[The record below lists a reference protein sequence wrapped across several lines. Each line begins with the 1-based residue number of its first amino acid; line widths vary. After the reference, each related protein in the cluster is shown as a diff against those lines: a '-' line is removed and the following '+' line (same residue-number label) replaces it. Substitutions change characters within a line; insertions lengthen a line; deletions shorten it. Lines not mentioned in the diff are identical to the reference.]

1 METLWSLSRHTR
13 NPAVTGLGMIREP
26 SAAPA
31 TLRVAGGASLPM
43 PPYRLGRSQ
52 GRTPHET
59 SAGGGDVQ
67 EGRVK
72 RPTLEDVAA
81 LAGVSRASVSIVI
94 RGAPGASAQ
103 TRQRVLQAA
112 TELGYRPDTR
122 ARLLARNRSQLLGV
136 TFNVRHAFHAD
147 LLEGIY
153 AAAEPAGY
161 EVVLSAHTPSR
172 DERNAVET
180 LLDYRCEALILLGPE
195 APAQRLAEFGRRVPV
210 VIVGRR
216 IQEESVD
223 VVRTADDEGMQQ
235 AVEHLVGLGHEEIVH
250 VDGGQSPK
258 ATERRRGY
266 RVAMRRHGL
275 GGRIRILPG
284 GQTEEAGVAA
294 ARRLLEW
301 EVLPTAVVAYDDDC
315 AYGLLDTFRRAGV
328 AVPTDI
334 SVVGFDDSRLS
345 HLLHINLT
353 TVGQDA
359 RAMAR
364 LSVQRAVARLAADEV
379 VDREVVLAP
388 HLVVRGT
395 TAAPPAP
402 ERLAAT

>member
-1 METLWSLSRHTR
+1 
-13 NPAVTGLGMIREP
+13 V
-26 SAAPA
+26 
-31 TLRVAGGASLPM
+31 VV
-43 PPYRLGRSQ
+43 
-52 GRTPHET
+52 
-59 SAGGGDVQ
+59 GDVG

-81 LAGVSRASVSIVI
+81 LAGVSRALVSIVV

-112 TELGYRPDTR
+112 AELGYRPDSR
-122 ARLLARNRSQLLGV
+122 ARLLARSRSRLLGV

-195 APAQRLAEFGRRVPV
+195 APAQRLAEFGRRVPLV
-210 VIVGRR
+210 VVGRR
-216 IQEESVD
+216 VREESVD
-223 VVRTADDEGMQQ
+223 IVRTADDEGMQQ
-235 AVEHLVGLGHEEIVH
+235 AVEHLVALGHEDIVH
-250 VDGGQSPK
+250 VDGGHNPK

-266 RVAMRRHGL
+266 RAAMRRHGL
-275 GGRIRILPG
+275 AGRIRILPG
-284 GQTEEAGVAA
+284 GQTEEGGVAA
-294 ARRLLEW
+294 ARGLLEGGP
-301 EVLPTAVVAYDDDC
+301 LPPAVVAYDDDC

-328 AVPTDI
+328 TVPTDI

-345 HLLHINLT
+345 HLLNINLT

-359 RAMAR
+359 PAMAR
-364 LSVQRAVARLAADEV
+364 LAVQRAVARLAGHRVA
-379 VDREVVLAP
+379 DREVILAP
-388 HLVVRGT
+388 RLVVRGT
-395 TAAPPAP
+395 TAAVPAP
-402 ERLAAT
+402 EDPAGGHGAAHPARGRPTGGAHKRGGEAR